1 MAVQYHWGFM
11 IIRNKQFNFKVALL
25 PILYVLILNVS
36 EINAQ
41 EKIIINRSVPFDTS
55 IEFMQGFLHGNPLQ
69 SDSVAVAALKP
80 AFWRIGAYALAGSG
94 YEDAVRFNPLI
105 TININ
110 DYYMI
115 ANNITSQTQSQ
126 PWVNNW
132 TQWDAMVTL
141 LATNSVTNNAA
152 VTYWDAWGEP
162 DNFWTGSYNQ
172 WIEMYRRTDSI
183 LNSILPS
190 PKLIG
195 PEFGFGS
202 CNFQSAPIMMFLDS
216 LHAAGGSVEG
226 ISWHEFCDPESVP
239 VHVQEI
245 RDSLAV
251 RPWASGIDILIP
263 EYAGPANST
272 IPGWNA
278 GWLYYFEQS
287 KVNWV
292 SHGCWDENDGLVM
305 WSNCHHG
312 LNGLFM
318 YDNETPQPNYWVHR
332 AYAEIGTERITTQPL
347 QPRTVAL
354 CGYDSTTQEMKIIAG
369 RYYNSNLG
377 SHNAPANV
385 ELKILN
391 SPYSTNASL
400 PIIIQ
405 RIPSNNVAHSVPCLS
420 PQTVFNGTVTFTGDS
435 ASIILNG
442 FIDGD
447 VYIVYINPAAGSVL
461 GTQPETVYPAS
472 NISIHPNPAV
482 DAVQVNT
489 GADNI
494 KRLTLYDIN
503 GRVVFEREYESS
515 EVQLDL
521 HLFDE
526 GVYTVVVETASAK
539 FNSKIVIAR

>member
-1 MAVQYHWGFM
+1 MVFLRAT
-11 IIRNKQFNFKVALL
+11 
-25 PILYVLILNVS
+25 
-36 EINAQ
+36 AQ
-41 EKIIINRSVPFDTS
+41 EKIIFNRSLPFDSSTQ
-55 IEFMQGFLHGNPLQ
+55 FMQGFLHGNPLQ

-94 YEDAVRFNPLI
+94 YEDAVRFNPSI

-115 ANNITSQTQSQ
+115 ANNIASQTLSQ

-132 TQWDAMVTL
+132 TQWDAMVNL

-152 VTYWDAWGEP
+152 VAYWDAWGEP
-162 DNFWTGSYNQ
+162 DNFWTGTYSQ

-202 CNFQSAPIMMFLDS
+202 CNFQSAPILMFLDS

-226 ISWHEFCDPESVP
+226 ISWHEFCDPEIVP

-251 RPWASGIDILIP
+251 RPWANGIDILIP

-272 IPGWNA
+272 IPGWNI

-318 YDNETPQPNYWVHR
+318 YDNQTPQPNYWVHR

-354 CGYDSTTQEMKIIAG
+354 CGYDSTSQEMKILAG

-391 SPYSTNASL
+391 SPYTSNATL
-400 PIIIQ
+400 PVTVQ
-405 RIPSNNVAHSVPCLS
+405 RIPSNNVAHAVPCLS

-435 ASIILNG
+435 ASIFLNG
-442 FIDGD
+442 FVDGD

-461 GTQPETVYPAS
+461 GTPPVNTAQSA
-472 NISIHPNPAV
+472 NISVQPNPSSDV
-482 DAVQVNT
+482 ISVSSYSE
-489 GADNI
+489 NI
-494 KRLTLYDIN
+494 TRITIHDIN
-503 GRVVFEREYESS
+503 GRIVYDRVCESS
-515 EVQLDL
+515 NVRLELRFL
-521 HLFDE
+521 SE
-526 GVYTVVVETASAK
+526 GVYTLVVETASAK
-539 FNSKIVIAR
+539 TDSKIVITR